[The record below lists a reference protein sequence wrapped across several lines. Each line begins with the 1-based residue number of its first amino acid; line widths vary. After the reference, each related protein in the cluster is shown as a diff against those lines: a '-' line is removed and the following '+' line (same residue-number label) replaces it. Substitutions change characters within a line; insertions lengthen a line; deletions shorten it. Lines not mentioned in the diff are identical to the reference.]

1 VGVSNNAGDAMD
13 ALKLLK
19 EDHEKVKKLLSTL
32 DETSEEQSEKREE
45 LFAQLKRDL
54 TIHETI
60 EEEILYPTFEEKA
73 KLKEIVL
80 EGYQEHHVVDLVLGE
95 MMEID
100 ADDETWGAKLSVAK
114 ENVEHHIEEEEG
126 EMFKKARQ
134 IFDEKELEELGNQ
147 LQARKTELE
156 GQSDDELEESRDAA

>member
-1 VGVSNNAGDAMD
+1 MD

-19 EDHEKVKKLLSTL
+19 QDHDKVKDMLKKL
-32 DETSEEQSEKREE
+32 DKTSEEQREQREE
-45 LFAQLKRDL
+45 LFALLKREL

-73 KLKEIVL
+73 KLKDIVM

-95 MMEID
+95 MLEID
-100 ADDETWGAKLSVAK
+100 ADDETWAAKLSVAK

-126 EMFKKARQ
+126 EMFKTARKV
-134 IFDEKELEELGNQ
+134 FDEEELEALGTV
-147 LQARKTELE
+147 LEARKQELE
-156 GQSDDELEESRDAA
+156 GQSDDELEESREDAA